1 MLHFEYRVILRS
13 TAALLSLS
21 LLAACGGQQ
30 ETETAAVAAS
40 APQPPAA
47 ASTAVVYEG
56 ARVIVGDGAV
66 IDNATFVVDGGEF
79 IAVGPSGSVD
89 VPDGAQRVDLAGA
102 TVMPTLIDTHVHL
115 SRERDALIEDLRRRA
130 YFGVSAAMSLGQ
142 DEGEAVFQLRN
153 EPQGDGLALYR
164 TAGRGLTAPEPG
176 RSDIPHWVTTAEEAR
191 AAVQEEA
198 ALGVDII
205 KIWVDDRD
213 DQFDKLTPE
222 LYGAAID
229 EAHANG
235 LRVVAH
241 LFDLEDAK
249 GLVRAGVDA
258 FAHGV
263 RDMDVDDEFMELVK
277 ANPDFVLGPNLP
289 GRGVATDVSW
299 LQGQVSDEQF
309 AQLQQQA
316 SAENPQAQE
325 AFGIQARNLARMSS
339 EGVTIVLGTD
349 GNSPWG
355 PHMEM
360 EDMVAAGM
368 MPLDVITA
376 ATGNGAAYLRL
387 DDRGTI
393 EDGKRA
399 DFIVL
404 DANPLDDI
412 TNTRQIRAVYFAGEE
427 LDRGA

>member
-1 MLHFEYRVILRS
+1 MFNFAPRFTLRQ

-21 LLAACGGQQ
+21 LLAACGQQ
-30 ETETAAVAAS
+30 EADTPSAAAP
-40 APQPPAA
+40 APQPAA
-47 ASTAVVYEG
+47 PASTAVAYEG
-56 ARVIVGDGAV
+56 ARVIVGDDTV
-66 IDNATFVVDGGEF
+66 IDNATFVVDNGQF
-79 IAVGPSGSVD
+79 MAVGASGSVD
-89 VPDGAQRVDLAGA
+89 VPEGAQRVDLAGA

-115 SRERDALIEDLRRRA
+115 GRERDALIDDLRRRA
-130 YFGVSAAMSLGQ
+130 HFGVSAAMSLGQ
-142 DEGEAVFQLRN
+142 DEGDAVFEIRN
-153 EPQGDGLALYR
+153 APQGEGLALYR
-164 TAGRGLTAPEPG
+164 TAGRGITAPEPG
-176 RSDIPHWVTTAEEAR
+176 RSDIPHWVASVEEAR

-198 ALGVDII
+198 ALNVDII

-222 LYGAAID
+222 LYGAVID
-229 EAHANG
+229 EAHANN

-263 RDMDVDDEFMELVK
+263 RDMDVDDEFMALVK

-289 GRGVATDVSW
+289 GRGVPFDVSW

-325 AFGIQARNLARMSS
+325 AFGIQARNLARMSN

-355 PHMEM
+355 PHLEM
-360 EDMVAAGM
+360 EDMVATGM
-368 MPLDVITA
+368 SPLAVITA
-376 ATGNGAAYLRL
+376 ATANGAAYMRL

-393 EDGKRA
+393 DEGKRA
-399 DFIVL
+399 DFLVL

-412 TNTRQIRAVYFAGEE
+412 RNTRRIRAVYFAGEE
-427 LDRGA
+427 VDRGD

>member
-1 MLHFEYRVILRS
+1 MSNLVPRLNWRPA
-13 TAALLSLS
+13 AALLSLS
-21 LLAACGGQQ
+21 LLAACGQQ
-30 ETETAAVAAS
+30 ESASPSAA
-40 APQPPAA
+40 APAQPPAA
-47 ASTAVVYEG
+47 PVSTAVAYEG
-56 ARVIVGDGAV
+56 ARVIVGDDNV
-66 IDNATFVVDGGEF
+66 IESATFVVDNGRF
-79 IAVGPSGSVD
+79 VAVGASGAVS

-102 TVMPTLIDTHVHL
+102 TVMPTIIDTHTHL
-115 SRERDALIEDLRRRA
+115 SRERDALLEDLRRRA
-130 YFGVSAAMSLGQ
+130 HFGVSAALSLGQ
-142 DEGEAVFQLRN
+142 DAGDAVFQVRN
-153 EPQGDGLALYR
+153 EPQGEGLALYR

-176 RSDIPHWVTTAEEAR
+176 RSEIPHWVTTADEAR
-191 AAVQEEA
+191 AAVREEA
-198 ALGVDII
+198 ALNVDIV

-213 DQFDKLTPE
+213 GQFDKLTPE

-229 EAHANG
+229 EAHANN

-241 LFDLEDAK
+241 LFSLEDAK

-263 RDMDVDDEFMELVK
+263 RDMDVDDEFIELVK

-289 GRGVATDVSW
+289 GRGVPFDVSW
-299 LQGQVSDEQF
+299 LEGQVSDQQF

-316 SAENPQAQE
+316 SAENPQAQQ
-325 AFGIQARNLARMSS
+325 AFGIQARNLVRMSN

-349 GNSPWG
+349 GNTPWA
-355 PHMEM
+355 PHFEM
-360 EDMVAAGM
+360 EDMVAAGLS
-368 MPLDVITA
+368 PLSVITA

-393 EDGKRA
+393 AAGKRA

-412 TNTRQIRAVYFAGEE
+412 TNTRRIRAVYFAGEE
-427 LDRGA
+427 VDRAN

>member
-1 MLHFEYRVILRS
+1 MLQLAPRLKLRS

-30 ETETAAVAAS
+30 EATA
-40 APQPPAA
+40 PPAA
-47 ASTAVVYEG
+47 APQPAAPPSTAVIYEG
-56 ARVIVGDGAV
+56 ARVIVGDGSV
-66 IDNATFVVDGGEF
+66 MDDATFVVDGGQF
-79 IAVGPSGSVD
+79 TAVGASGAVD
-89 VPDGAQRVDLAGA
+89 VPDGAERIDLAGA
-102 TVMPTLIDTHVHL
+102 TVMPAIIDTHVHL

-142 DEGEAVFQLRN
+142 DEGEPVFQLRN
-153 EPQGDGLALYR
+153 EPQGEGLALYR
-164 TAGRGLTAPEPG
+164 TAGRGITAPEPG
-176 RSDIPHWVTTAEEAR
+176 RSDIPHWVTTVEEAR

-222 LYGAAID
+222 LYGAVID
-229 EAHANG
+229 EAHANN

-263 RDMDVDDEFMELVK
+263 RDMDVDDEFIELVK

-289 GRGVATDVSW
+289 GRGVVTDVSW
-299 LQGQVSDEQF
+299 LQGQVTDEQF

-316 SAENPQAQE
+316 GAESPEAQE
-325 AFGIQARNLARMSS
+325 AFGIQARNLARMSE

-376 ATGNGAAYLRL
+376 ATRNGAAYLRL

-393 EDGKRA
+393 ADGQRA

-412 TNTRQIRAVYFAGEE
+412 KNTRQIRSVYFAGEE
-427 LDRGA
+427 VERGD